1 MSRVLHESARRLK
14 SCRRSTAVLGAARY
28 LLRIVTLLSAAA
40 VQNLLRGAG
49 LLQDTDSAL
58 PNRGD
63 LFLAAALLTALLIC
77 TPLRM
82 QTDWQIGRLAGT
94 LDENDLGF
102 LAHSGNVWLW
112 CRAIGTRLL
121 METVIV
127 LSAFPALLL
136 GYAAKS
142 IWLMIPPEEE
152 GLLPLLTVLHLGFLA
167 AAAVLLPLR
176 ALAASSALPYCYL
189 RMPHRSAWVILHS
202 AFRYSRGQSGGIVLA
217 RMLSAPLLLL
227 PIAAVWLLP
236 VLLASEQLRC
246 VSAQRRLETRPRS
259 RFSGLE
265 LHAA

>member
-14 SCRRSTAVLGAARY
+14 SCRRSAAVLGAARY

-49 LLQDTDSAL
+49 LLQDTDTAL

-102 LAHSGNVWLW
+102 LAHSGSIWLW

-152 GLLPLLTVLHLGFLA
+152 GLLP
-167 AAAVLLPLR
+167 
-176 ALAASSALPYCYL
+176 
-189 RMPHRSAWVILHS
+189 
-202 AFRYSRGQSGGIVLA
+202 SG
-217 RMLSAPLLLL
+217 
-227 PIAAVWLLP
+227 
-236 VLLASEQLRC
+236 
-246 VSAQRRLETRPRS
+246 
-259 RFSGLE
+259 
-265 LHAA
+265 